1 MADARPCKCRPLRCG
16 GVSGG
21 SRATPKGRNRAVFG
35 ALRGAVD
42 EKRSENGR
50 FVVLGSAQPVVD
62 QAAGSEPLGRE
73 VARIGFEVAMDGC
86 RDCPSA
92 SDRIVR
98 GSRRPQSN
106 MASGRTAARLR
117 CGPLSGG
124 ADPDATSVDVRFTAV
139 LPSITAVR
147 STDSL
152 LFNETNLQGR
162 YM

>member
-1 MADARPCKCRPLRCG
+1 VGQRRP
-16 GVSGG
+16 
-21 SRATPKGRNRAVFG
+21 AGRSSIRLRAVS
-35 ALRGAVD
+35 
-42 EKRSENGR
+42 RSVER
-50 FVVLGSAQPVVD
+50 WHASVSRSLW
-62 QAAGSEPLGRE
+62 
-73 VARIGFEVAMDGC
+73 MGC

-147 STDSL
+147 STDLL

-162 YM
+162 THELSRLRCGSFLKSHIR